1 MNSTEPS
8 LYHPIRQFRSS
19 LSAGRFCLGPAITL
33 SDPAVTEALGRGVDF
48 VWIDLEHSPM
58 GLESLQGHLIAARA
72 VGVPALVRVPG
83 AETWF
88 IKRVIDTGAAGL
100 IVPQVRSAEEV
111 RRVVQACRYQP
122 QGDRGY
128 GPRRASNYGH
138 DTGYFECSNQDL
150 FVSVQIEHI
159 EAVRALEDIV
169 AVPGLDSVVLGPF
182 DLSVSMGL
190 AGQVAHPEV
199 LAAIGRVIAAA
210 KARGLYVG
218 MGGPALEDYALRAA
232 AMGVQWLQSG
242 GDLDYLVQFFGQFT
256 SRIAERLSNRGVQ
269 NSFVR
274 VNP

>member
-1 MNSTEPS
+1 MNPTEPS
-8 LYHPIRQFRSS
+8 LYHPIRQFRSR

-48 VWIDLEHSPM
+48 FWIDLEHSPM

-72 VGVPALVRVPG
+72 LGVPALVRVPA

-88 IKRVIDTGAAGL
+88 IKRVIDTGAGGV

-111 RRVVQACRYQP
+111 RTVVRACRYQP

-138 DTGYFECSNQDL
+138 DTAYFERSNQDL

-159 EAVRALEDIV
+159 EAVRSLDDIV

-199 LAAIGRVIAAA
+199 LAAIARVIAAA

-232 AMGVQWLQSG
+232 AMGVQWLQCG

-256 SRIAERLSNRGVQ
+256 SRIAERLSNCGVQ
-269 NSFVR
+269 NSFVQG
-274 VNP
+274 NP

>member
-1 MNSTEPS
+1 
-8 LYHPIRQFRSS
+8 
-19 LSAGRFCLGPAITL
+19 
-33 SDPAVTEALGRGVDF
+33 
-48 VWIDLEHSPM
+48 M